1 MSEEIILGGPRY
13 VSKRPAD
20 PKRTCDPAAMEM
32 LECAACRGEQT
43 VFDRYAAQTPQCPFG
58 LAGICCRIC
67 IQGPCRINP
76 KRPGAEK
83 GICGA
88 HDYTIVAR
96 NVARYVA
103 GGASCHSDHGRH
115 AAVALLHTA
124 EGKLPDYK
132 ITDETKLRRIAGR
145 LGLEAEG
152 KTAAEL
158 AKEVAT
164 EALRDYNDRMGEP
177 CSWLDTTITEGRR
190 AKFKHCDIAPDGI
203 DKAIVQLIHGTAMG
217 MDADPV
223 NIIFRALRTALADYT
238 GMHIATDLTDVL
250 FGTPEPVIS
259 EANLG
264 VIKPEYVNLAIH
276 GHNPI
281 LSELVVDAARRLDD
295 EAKAA
300 GAAGINVVGV
310 CCTGNELLMRQGV
323 YLAANQSSQELA
335 IMTGAIDAMLVDI
348 QCIQPSIR
356 AVAECYHTKIIT
368 TSDIVKIPGSYHFD
382 FREEKAMETAEAMVR
397 LAIAGYAERNPERI
411 HIPEHKCTVI
421 AGWSL
426 EAMIDLF
433 AKVNPERPVSV
444 LTDAI
449 LSGELRGVCLVAGCN
464 NLKGSHDEGHLTI
477 AKELAKNDVLVVATG
492 CAAVAYAKAGLMSPQ
507 SVDQYAGPGL
517 KAFLGRLAAAGSPEF
532 GLPLVFHMG
541 SCVDN
546 TRAEDLM
553 TLMANELGVDT
564 PKVPYVA
571 SAPEAMHEKAMSIG
585 SGCVALGFPTH
596 VGVMPHIEG
605 SQLVYGIATQIAH
618 DVYGGYF
625 IFDTDPESGAR
636 KLLSALDYRSWKL
649 RVHRQAA
656 ERYGT
661 AAAASW

>member
-1 MSEEIILGGPRY
+1 MSEELILGGPRY

-20 PKRTCDPAAMEM
+20 VKRTCDPAAMEM
-32 LECAACRGEQT
+32 LECASCRGEQT

-76 KRPGAEK
+76 KRAGAEK

-88 HDYTIVAR
+88 HEYTIVAR

-103 GGASCHSDHGRH
+103 GGAACHSDHGRH
-115 AAVALLHTA
+115 AALTLLHAA
-124 EGKLPDYK
+124 EGKLADYK
-132 ITDETKLRRIAGR
+132 VADEAKLRRVAER
-145 LGLEAEG
+145 LGLEAQG
-152 KTAAEL
+152 KTTSEL
-158 AKEVAT
+158 AKEVALA
-164 EALRDYNDRMGEP
+164 ALGDYADRYGEP
-177 CSWLDTTITEGRR
+177 CRWLTTTITEGRQ

-203 DKAIVQLIHGTAMG
+203 DKAIVQLLHQTAMG

-223 NIIFRALRTALADYT
+223 NIIFGALRAALADYT
-238 GMHIATDLTDVL
+238 GMHIATDVTDIL

-264 VIKPEYVNLAIH
+264 VIKPEFVNLAIH

-281 LSELVVDAARRLDD
+281 LSEVVVDAARRLDG

-300 GAAGINVVGV
+300 GAAGVNVVGV
-310 CCTGNELLMRQGV
+310 CCTGNELLMREGV

-335 IMTGAIDAMLVDI
+335 IMTGAVDAMLVDI
-348 QCIQPSIR
+348 QCIQPSVR
-356 AVAECYHTKIIT
+356 AVAECYHTKLIT
-368 TSDIVKIPGSYHFD
+368 TADIAKIPGSYHFD
-382 FREEKAMETAEAMVR
+382 FREDKALETAEAMVR
-397 LAIAGYAERNPERI
+397 LAISAYGERDPGKI
-411 HIPEHKCTVI
+411 HIPAHKSTVI

-426 EAMIDLF
+426 EALIDLF
-433 AKVNPERPVSV
+433 GKINPENPVSV
-444 LTDAI
+444 LTGAI
-449 LSGELRGVCLVAGCN
+449 LSGEIRGVCLFAGCN
-464 NLKGSHDEGHLTI
+464 NLKGPHDEGHLTV
-477 AKELAKNDVLVVATG
+477 AKELAKNDVLLLATG
-492 CAAVAYAKAGLMSPQ
+492 CSAGAFAKAGLMSPDA
-507 SVDQYAGPGL
+507 VDEYAGPGL
-517 KAFLGRLAAAGSPEF
+517 KAFLGRLAGAGAPKF
-532 GLPLVFHMG
+532 GLPLIFHMG

-553 TLMANELGVDT
+553 TLMANELGVDS

-571 SAPEAMHEKAMSIG
+571 SAPEAMHEKAISIG
-585 SGCVALGFPTH
+585 SACVALGFPTH

-605 SQLVYGIATQIAH
+605 SQLVYGVATQIAQ
-618 DVYGGYF
+618 DVYGGVF
-625 IFDTDPESGAR
+625 IFDTDPQKGAE
-636 KLLSALDYRSWKL
+636 KLLKALDYRTWKL

-661 AAAASW
+661 ALAASW